1 MLSQRFGL
9 GLTHRFLTYCLSSLD
24 ISDVSRILADF
35 FAAANEFQKFSGV
48 YGGRIF
54 FGGSGYSAAARKS
67 SGHSGLSVKDLRF
80 VHTRTVVMVMLI
92 DVSAVAA
99 SAHWFSAIQRRAV
112 D

>member
-54 FGGSGYSAAARKS
+54 FGG
-67 SGHSGLSVKDLRF
+67 F
-80 VHTRTVVMVMLI
+80 
-92 DVSAVAA
+92 SAVAKI
-99 SAHWFSAIQRRAV
+99 SADPDIRRRPGSLADIV
-112 D
+112 DFL